1 MRVGAG
7 VGAGVGARVGGMGR
21 VRGSGA
27 RVPADDDERVTT
39 EPDPS
44 PAPAGGSVAG
54 PGLDGEPSAI
64 GTGWLIAGALAVVAV
79 LPLLLMGPGTDLD
92 VRAVILSGRSIVGE
106 GGYIVSR
113 APGAPVHEAAVGVLD
128 LVGGTVA
135 TNLGS
140 LVAAV
145 ALTLG
150 LAALLRRE
158 GVGRVGLST
167 AVVVANP
174 WFLVAASSTID
185 FLWALALWV
194 GAALVLRRAPTLAG
208 AAGAGVLAGLA
219 VGSRSST
226 ALLVVGLALAEALE
240 ARDARDPEA
249 SDGGSPS
256 PSPVARAATL
266 LGVAGAVGA
275 LAFLPAFLSN
285 DSSLAFAQNDVPTSS
300 LAVQVGRFLTKDL
313 YFFGPFAAV
322 ALLLAAPA
330 VVRCLARWRIDW
342 LVRLGTTTIVVS
354 QLLFLRYPWK
364 MGHLL
369 PTLVGLAMLLARAL
383 RDRPGLLTAVV
394 ATQALY
400 AVVSIG
406 LIAPDT
412 PNAAT
417 GGRLTFDPRWGAL
430 VVDVQCRLDDP
441 DAWDAPPAAELPPG
455 SGERSSEERIGAVW
469 DCAKPWAR

>member
-1 MRVGAG
+1 
-7 VGAGVGARVGGMGR
+7 MG
-21 VRGSGA
+21 
-27 RVPADDDERVTT
+27 PADDDERVTT
-39 EPDPS
+39 APDDS
-44 PAPAGGSVAG
+44 PAPAR
-54 PGLDGEPSAI
+54 L
-64 GTGWLIAGALAVVAV
+64 GTGWLVAGGLVVLALV
-79 LPLLLMGPGTDLD
+79 PLLFMGPGTDLD
-92 VRAVILSGRSIVGE
+92 VRAVILSGRSLVGD
-106 GGYIVSR
+106 GAYVISR
-113 APGAPVHEAAVGVLD
+113 APGAPVHEAGVGVLD

-140 LVAAV
+140 LLAAV
-145 ALTLG
+145 LLTVL

-174 WFLVAASSTID
+174 WFLVAATSTID

-194 GAALVLRRAPTLAG
+194 SAAFVLRRVPSVIGAA
-208 AAGAGVLAGLA
+208 AAGALAGLA
-219 VGSRSST
+219 VGCRSST
-226 ALLVVGLALAEALE
+226 ALLVAGLALAEAL
-240 ARDARDPEA
+240 DARAPDAGDRGEGSA
-249 SDGGSPS
+249 SPS
-256 PSPVARAATL
+256 ASPLVRAAVL
-266 LGVAGAVGA
+266 LVLAAVVGA
-275 LAFLPAFLSN
+275 LTFLPAFLST

-313 YFFGPFAAV
+313 YFFGPFAAI
-322 ALLLAAPA
+322 ALLLAVPA

-342 LVRLGTTTIVVS
+342 LVRLGTLTVVIS

-383 RDRPGLLTAVV
+383 RDRPRLLGAVV
-394 ATQALY
+394 AAQLVY

-406 LIAPDT
+406 LVAPDT

-441 DAWDAPPAAELPPG
+441 DAWQAPAAAELPPG
-455 SGERSSEERIGAVW
+455 STERSAEERIGAVW

>member
-1 MRVGAG
+1 V
-7 VGAGVGARVGGMGR
+7 
-21 VRGSGA
+21 
-27 RVPADDDERVTT
+27 
-39 EPDPS
+39 
-44 PAPAGGSVAG
+44 
-54 PGLDGEPSAI
+54 
-64 GTGWLIAGALAVVAV
+64 GTGWLVAGAVVVVAL
-79 LPLLLMGPGTDLD
+79 LPLLWMGPGTDLD
-92 VRAVILSGRSIVGE
+92 VRAVILSGRSLVGD
-106 GGYIVSR
+106 GAYVVSR

-128 LVGGTVA
+128 GVGGTVA

-140 LVAAV
+140 LVAGI
-145 ALTLG
+145 ALTLL

-174 WFLVAASSTID
+174 WFLVAATSTID

-194 GAALVLRRAPTLAG
+194 GAALVLRRHPTVLGAA
-208 AAGAGVLAGLA
+208 AAGALAGLA
-219 VGSRSST
+219 VGARSST
-226 ALLVVGLALAEALE
+226 ALLVVGLALAEAL
-240 ARDARDPEA
+240 DARDLAAAEGREGAAP
-249 SDGGSPS
+249 P
-256 PSPVARAATL
+256 PVRAGVL
-266 LGVAGAVGA
+266 LAVAGLVGA
-275 LAFLPAFLSN
+275 LAFLPAFLST

-313 YFFGPFAAV
+313 YFVGPFAAV
-322 ALLLAAPA
+322 ALLLAVPA
-330 VVRCLARWRIDW
+330 VVRCLGRWRVDW
-342 LVRLGTTTIVVS
+342 LVRLGTTTVVIS

-383 RDRPGLLTAVV
+383 RDRPRLLGAVV
-394 ATQALY
+394 VAQLVY
-400 AVVSIG
+400 GVVSIG
-406 LIAPDT
+406 LVAPDT

-441 DAWDAPPAAELPPG
+441 DAWEAPTADELPPG
-455 SGERSSEERIGAVW
+455 STERSAEERIAAVW

>member
-1 MRVGAG
+1 MT
-7 VGAGVGARVGGMGR
+7 
-21 VRGSGA
+21 SS
-27 RVPADDDERVTT
+27 
-39 EPDPS
+39 PDPS
-44 PAPAGGSVAG
+44 PAPAGPAAGVA
-54 PGLDGEPSAI
+54 
-64 GTGWLIAGALAVVAV
+64 TGWLVAGGLVVVAL

-92 VRAVILSGRSIVGE
+92 VRAVIMSGRSIVGE
-106 GGYIVSR
+106 GGYVVSR

-128 LVGGTVA
+128 LVGGTIA

-140 LVAAV
+140 LVAAI

-150 LAALLRRE
+150 LAALLRHE

-174 WFLVAASSTID
+174 WFLVAATSTID

-194 GAALVLRRAPTLAG
+194 GAALVLRRAPTVAG
-208 AAGAGVLAGLA
+208 AVGAGVLAGLA

-226 ALLVVGLALAEALE
+226 ALLVVGLALAEALD
-240 ARDARDPEA
+240 RRDPDA
-249 SDGGSPS
+249 SDRDPPS
-256 PSPVARAATL
+256 PSPVARAAVL
-266 LGVAGAVGA
+266 LGVAGVVGA

-300 LAVQVGRFLTKDL
+300 FAVQVGRFLTKDL

-322 ALLLAAPA
+322 ALLLAVPA

-342 LVRLGTTTIVVS
+342 LVRLGTITVVVS

-383 RDRPGLLTAVV
+383 GDRPRLLGAVV
-394 ATQALY
+394 AAQLLY

-430 VVDVQCRLDDP
+430 VIDVQCRLDDP
-441 DAWDAPPAAELPPG
+441 DAWDAPTTDELPPG
-455 SGERSSEERIGAVW
+455 STERSAEERIAAVW